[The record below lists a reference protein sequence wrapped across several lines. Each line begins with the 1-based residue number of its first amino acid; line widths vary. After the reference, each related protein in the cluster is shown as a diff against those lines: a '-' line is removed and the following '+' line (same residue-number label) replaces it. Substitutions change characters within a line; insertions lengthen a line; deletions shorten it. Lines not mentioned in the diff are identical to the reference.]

1 MQMISCD
8 VLALMKSRISFPS
21 QTTSFDVAKAKELMS
36 VKQEHPCPE
45 IYSVGGEALHS
56 AVSADATIQLQE
68 VSSSLLALHEDAF
81 PGPYSV

>member
-1 MQMISCD
+1 
-8 VLALMKSRISFPS
+8 
-21 QTTSFDVAKAKELMS
+21 MS

-68 VSSSLLALHEDAF
+68 VSSSLLAMHEDAL